1 MRGVKWCRVVDT
13 RINERGR
20 RPIRDGFGTRN
31 VQRYPLVLYER
42 CLCSEIL
49 FSMQLYLLNAI
60 FNKADL
66 KKHDLEALYS
76 IFVLISRIEVVPTV
90 TYIDM

>member
-20 RPIRDGFGTRN
+20 WPIRDGFGTRN
-31 VQRYPLVLYER
+31 VQRYPQER

-76 IFVLISRIEVVPTV
+76 ILVLYSRIEGVLTV
-90 TYIDM
+90 QYIDI

>member
-1 MRGVKWCRVVDT
+1 MRGVKWYRVVDA

-49 FSMQLYLLNAI
+49 FSMQLYLMSAI

-76 IFVLISRIEVVPTV
+76 IFVLISRIEGVP
-90 TYIDM
+90 M